1 MSERVLQS
9 ILEPASGSGAVLLD
23 QLGTIL
29 GIGAGIIFTAV
40 MALALLGV
48 FVRERRID
56 ARRWVVGDGL
66 VVPAVTFGQ
75 SAVTG
80 VLVGWGNPRLIRGE
94 LTMKI

>member
-1 MSERVLQS
+1 
-9 ILEPASGSGAVLLD
+9 
-23 QLGTIL
+23 
-29 GIGAGIIFTAV
+29 
-40 MALALLGV
+40 LLGV